1 MDANFIDQL
10 AKKLQQPLPGETA
23 QFKMA
28 HVARRSRVAP
38 PEHAREAGVLA
49 LFYPR
54 GSEWYIVLIE
64 RVSSNRH
71 DRHGGQISFPGGK
84 RETQDPT
91 LKDTAL
97 REAEEEV
104 GVSSQKI
111 ELLGELTELYIPVS
125 NFKVHPHVG
134 FVADTPKFA
143 PEVKEVRTILEVP
156 FEHFLNAANRKQI
169 DLKIAKN
176 LTLRNVPYFDVLGKI
191 VWGATAMM
199 MSELLEIL
207 EKD

>member
-1 MDANFIDQL
+1 MDANFIDRL
-10 AKKLQQPLPGETA
+10 AKKLQEPLPGEVA

-28 HVARRSRVAP
+28 HIARRNRVTP

-64 RVSSNRH
+64 RVSSNRN

-84 RETQDPT
+84 REVQDPT

-104 GVSSQKI
+104 GVSAQKV

-125 NFKVHPHVG
+125 NFKVQPHVG
-134 FVADTPKFA
+134 FVAHTPDFS
-143 PEVKEVRTILEVP
+143 PEVKEVQAVLEIP
-156 FEHFLNAANRKQI
+156 FDHFLNAANRKHI
-169 DLKIAKN
+169 DLKIAQN
-176 LTLRNVPYFDVLGKI
+176 LTLRNVPYFDVLGKV

-207 EKD
+207 EKN